1 MQTRLRATISTVLS
15 LTGLATSI
23 GCAAGDSGDGQSSR
37 VVVPA
42 TSPPSAPPAGD
53 GNPVTDTPTGEAP
66 SAPIFG
72 EVDAMPEVAPTTP
85 VAPSRCSMEGKPK
98 TTVRAT
104 IYDPAGRLPLYN
116 VMVYVPSTPLDPIVE
131 GVTCDRCD
139 ATASGRPAASA
150 LTDAAGQFVM
160 EDVPDGT
167 NIPFVIQM
175 GKWRRQIA
183 LPQVLPCQ
191 DNVFDNADAFRLP
204 RNQSEGHLPKIAMV
218 TGRADKLEGMLRVI
232 GVEDSEFTN
241 PDGTGRVNLYTAGF
255 ESIGSYVTGELL
267 PPADDLLG
275 SVETLSKYDMVIM
288 SCHGES
294 SAIGYAQPTAQK
306 EAAKAYVDGGGRMF
320 GSHFYFSYLRGPPG
334 SKNHFPTPF
343 PDVATW
349 DSDSSPTTFDI
360 EMGFPKGEAFA
371 QWLVNVGASPVLGS
385 IELEGVEGSA
395 ASLLTPYT
403 QSWIS
408 APNTIPYFSMNMP
421 IEKVDTPD
429 EQCGRFVH
437 TGIHV
442 AEGGNGPFP
451 SGNADRELT
460 PQEKA
465 FEFLIF
471 DLSACPAR
479 FDLPPVPPKVEV
491 IIR

>member
-1 MQTRLRATISTVLS
+1 MQTRLRSMFLS
-15 LTGLATSI
+15 FCFLG
-23 GCAAGDSGDGQSSR
+23 GAAASLNCSAGESDTAGPSR
-37 VVVPA
+37 VVGPA
-42 TSPPSAPPAGD
+42 TPTLPTGEPGT
-53 GNPVTDTPTGEAP
+53 GNPVNGAPTGEGP
-66 SAPIFG
+66 GTPIFG
-72 EVDAMPEVAPTTP
+72 GVEATPVVAPNTP
-85 VAPSRCSMEGKPK
+85 ITASRCTLEGRPK

-116 VMVYVPSTPLDPIVE
+116 VMVYVPSTELDPIVE
-131 GVTCDRCD
+131 GATCDRCD
-139 ATASGRPAASA
+139 ATASGTPAAAA
-150 LTDAAGQFVM
+150 LTDPSGAFVM

-175 GKWRRQIA
+175 GKWRRQIRLA
-183 LPQVLPCQ
+183 QVLPCQ
-191 DNVFDNADAFRLP
+191 DNTFDDPELFRLP
-204 RNQSEGHLPKIAMV
+204 RTQAEGHLPKIAMV

-232 GVEDSEFTN
+232 GVADSEFTN
-241 PDGTGRVNLYTAGF
+241 PGGSGRVNLYTAGF
-255 ESIGSYVTGELL
+255 ESIASYVNGDPL
-267 PPADDLLG
+267 PSADELLG
-275 SVETLSKYDMVIM
+275 SVERLSQYDMVIM

-294 SAIGYAQPTAQK
+294 TSLGYAQPTAQK

-334 SKNHFPTPF
+334 SKNHFATPF

-349 DSDSSPTTFDI
+349 DSDSSPTQFDI
-360 EMGFPKGEAFA
+360 ETSFPKGQAFA
-371 QWLVNVGASPVLGS
+371 QWLFNVGASPVLGA

-395 ASLLTPYT
+395 ATLLTPYT
-403 QSWIS
+403 QPWIS
-408 APNTIPYFSMNMP
+408 GPNTIPYFSMNMP
-421 IEKVDTPD
+421 VEKADRPD

-442 AEGGNGPFP
+442 AEGDNDPFP

-479 FDLPPVPPKVEV
+479 FDIPPAPPKVEV
-491 IIR
+491 QIR

>member
-1 MQTRLRATISTVLS
+1 MQTRLGSMLANYWLLLGAVATL
-15 LTGLATSI
+15 
-23 GCAAGDSGDGQSSR
+23 GCSAGDSDKNDSPP
-37 VVVPA
+37 VVPG
-42 TSPPSAPPAGD
+42 TSLPPTTEPGTDDPALAPPIGAGD
-53 GNPVTDTPTGEAP
+53 EGTNFGGLANTPMVTPTPGI
-66 SAPIFG
+66 SA
-72 EVDAMPEVAPTTP
+72 
-85 VAPSRCSMEGKPK
+85 SRCTIEGRPK
-98 TTVRAT
+98 TTLRGTV
-104 IYDPAGRLPLYN
+104 YDPAGRLPLYN
-116 VMVYVPSTPLDPIVE
+116 VMVYVPSEALDPIVE

-139 ATASGRPAASA
+139 ATASGKPAAAA

-160 EDVPDGT
+160 EDVPDGAD
-167 NIPFVIQM
+167 IPLVIQM
-175 GKWRRQIA
+175 GKWRRQIT

-191 DNVFDNADAFRLP
+191 DNRLDDPDRLRLP
-204 RNQSEGHLPKIAMV
+204 RDQSEGHLPKIAMV

-232 GVEDSEFTN
+232 GVADSEFTN
-241 PDGTGRVNLYTAGF
+241 PDGPGRVNLYTAGF
-255 ESIGSYVTGELL
+255 ESIASYVTGEAL
-267 PPADDLLG
+267 PPAADLLG
-275 SVETLSKYDMVIM
+275 STATLSKYDMVIM

-294 SAIGYAQPTAQK
+294 SSLGYAQPTSEK
-306 EAAKAYVDGGGRMF
+306 EAAKAYVDSGGRMF

-334 SKNHFPTPF
+334 SKNHSPTPF

-349 DSDSSPTTFDI
+349 DSDSSPTLFNI
-360 EMGFPKGEAFA
+360 EMGFPKGQAFA
-371 QWLVNVGASPVLGS
+371 QWLVNVEASRVLGS

-408 APNTIPYFSMNMP
+408 GPNTIPYFSMNMP
-421 IEKVDTPD
+421 IEKVATPD

-442 AEGGNGPFP
+442 AEGSNGPFP
-451 SGNADRELT
+451 TGDADRELT

-479 FDLPPVPPKVEV
+479 FDIPPAPPEVEV
-491 IIR
+491 VIR

>member
-1 MQTRLRATISTVLS
+1 
-15 LTGLATSI
+15 
-23 GCAAGDSGDGQSSR
+23 
-37 VVVPA
+37 
-42 TSPPSAPPAGD
+42 
-53 GNPVTDTPTGEAP
+53 
-66 SAPIFG
+66 
-72 EVDAMPEVAPTTP
+72 
-85 VAPSRCSMEGKPK
+85 
-98 TTVRAT
+98 
-104 IYDPAGRLPLYN
+104 
-116 VMVYVPSTPLDPIVE
+116 
-131 GVTCDRCD
+131 
-139 ATASGRPAASA
+139 
-150 LTDAAGQFVM
+150 M

-175 GKWRRQIA
+175 GKWRRQIV

-191 DNVFDNADAFRLP
+191 DNTFADPDRFRLP
-204 RNQSEGHLPKIAMV
+204 RNQAEGHLPKIAMV
-218 TGRADKLEGMLRVI
+218 TGRADKLEGMMRVI
-232 GVEDSEFTN
+232 GIADSEFTN
-241 PDGTGRVNLYTAGF
+241 PDGPGRVNLYTAGY
-255 ESIGSYVTGELL
+255 ESIASYVSGALL
-267 PPADDLLG
+267 PPADELLG
-275 SVETLSKYDMVIM
+275 SLETLSKYDMVVM

-294 SAIGYAQPTAQK
+294 KELGYAQPTSQK
-306 EAAKAYVDGGGRMF
+306 EAAKAYVDSGGRMF

-349 DSDSSPTTFDI
+349 DSDTGSTTFNI
-360 EMGFPKGEAFA
+360 ETGFPKGQAFA
-371 QWLVNVGASPVLGS
+371 QWLVNVGASARLGS
-385 IELEGVEGSA
+385 IELVGVEGSA

-421 IEKVDTPD
+421 IEQAATPD
-429 EQCGRFVH
+429 AQCGRFVH

-442 AEGGNGPFP
+442 SEGGNSPFP
-451 SGNADRELT
+451 SGSASRELT

-479 FDLPPVPPKVEV
+479 FDIPPAPPPVDV

>member
-1 MQTRLRATISTVLS
+1 MQTRFGSLSSVLFS
-15 LTGLATSI
+15 LLPALLLHCS
-23 GCAAGDSGDGQSSR
+23 AGDGDAGRDVR
-37 VVVPA
+37 VVA
-42 TSPPSAPPAGD
+42 PSMAPPAAAPTPNAGSPLAGSSD
-53 GNPVTDTPTGEAP
+53 AESGPNFGGLVEAPPAAEATPVTA
-66 SAPIFG
+66 
-72 EVDAMPEVAPTTP
+72 
-85 VAPSRCSMEGKPK
+85 SRCTLEGRPK
-98 TTVRAT
+98 TTVRGT

-116 VMVYVPSTPLDPIVE
+116 VMVYVPSAELDPIVE
-131 GVTCDRCD
+131 GVSCDRCD
-139 ATASGRPAASA
+139 ATASGKPAASA
-150 LTDAAGQFVM
+150 LTDPAGQFVM
-160 EDVPDGT
+160 EDVPDGA

-175 GKWRRQIA
+175 GKWRRQIT

-191 DNVFDNADAFRLP
+191 DNTFADPDQFRLP
-204 RNQSEGHLPKIAMV
+204 RDQSEGHLPKIAMV
-218 TGRADKLEGMLRVI
+218 TGRADKLEGMMRVI
-232 GVEDSEFTN
+232 GIADSEFTN
-241 PDGTGRVNLYTAGF
+241 PGGPGRVNLYSAGF
-255 ESIGSYVTGELL
+255 ESIASYVSGEAL
-267 PPADDLLG
+267 PPADELLG
-275 SVETLSKYDMVIM
+275 SVEVLAQYDMVIM

-294 SAIGYAQPTAQK
+294 TNIGYAQPTSQK
-306 EAAKAYVDGGGRMF
+306 EAAKAYVDRGGRMF

-334 SKNHFPTPF
+334 SKNHFATPF

-349 DSDSSPTTFDI
+349 DSDTGPTTFNI
-360 EMGFPKGEAFA
+360 ERGFAKGEAFA

-421 IEKVDTPD
+421 IEKSATPD

-442 AEGGNGPFP
+442 SEGGNGPFP
-451 SGNADRELT
+451 SGNADRQLT

-479 FDLPPVPPKVEV
+479 FDIPPAPPPVEV

>member
-1 MQTRLRATISTVLS
+1 MQARFRSIL
-15 LTGLATSI
+15 LTFCLATGAAASVR
-23 GCAAGDSGDGQSSR
+23 CSAGDGDTGGSSR
-37 VVVPA
+37 VGAPA
-42 TSPPSAPPAGD
+42 TSMPAAPPSSGDPPPGGPNGEGTDVPLFDGIDDAPM
-53 GNPVTDTPTGEAP
+53 E
-66 SAPIFG
+66 
-72 EVDAMPEVAPTTP
+72 TTP
-85 VAPSRCSMEGKPK
+85 VAASRCTMEGRPK

-104 IYDPAGRLPLYN
+104 VYDPAGRLPLYN
-116 VMVYVPSTPLDPIVE
+116 VMVYVPSEALDPIVE

-139 ATASGRPAASA
+139 ATASGKPAAAA
-150 LTDAAGQFVM
+150 LTDPAGQFVM

-167 NIPFVIQM
+167 NIPLVIQM
-175 GKWRRQIA
+175 GKWRRQIT

-191 DNVFDNADAFRLP
+191 DNTFSDPDQFRLP
-204 RNQSEGHLPKIAMV
+204 REQSEGHLPKIAMV

-232 GVEDSEFTN
+232 GVADSEFTN
-241 PDGTGRVNLYTAGF
+241 PDGPGRVNLFTAGF
-255 ESIGSYVTGELL
+255 ESIDSYVTGALL
-267 PPADDLLG
+267 PPADELLG

-294 SAIGYAQPTAQK
+294 QEIGYAQPTLQK
-306 EAAKAYVDGGGRMF
+306 EAAKAYVDNGGRMF

-334 SKNHFPTPF
+334 SNNHFATPF

-349 DSDSSPTTFDI
+349 DSEETATYAI
-360 EMGFPKGEAFA
+360 ETGFPKGQAFA
-371 QWLVNVGASPVLGS
+371 QWLLNVGASSVLGS
-385 IELEGVEGSA
+385 IALEGVEGSA
-395 ASLLTPYT
+395 ATLLTPYT

-408 APNTIPYFSMNMP
+408 GPNNIPYFSMNMP

-429 EQCGRFVH
+429 EQCGRYVH

-442 AEGGNGPFP
+442 SEGGNDPFP
-451 SGNADRELT
+451 SGNTNRELT

-479 FDLPPVPPKVEV
+479 FDIPPAPPRVEV
-491 IIR
+491 DIR